1 VEALFAVR
9 AESTSHRHPVPKRF
23 LAAAIAAL
31 FAAALLAGSLPVYAQ
46 SANPLRLLGPVE
58 DASSPG
64 LPATAGSPGGAR
76 PSSAESPARPLDA
89 SPGDASDS
97 EAARAADLLMTAEAI
112 AERRDEL
119 AREIAQ
125 LEAATARHAPE
136 DRPSSDIQILG
147 YLQYLESVYA
157 QQQVVLDS
165 ERELRDDF
173 QGFQRE
179 RTSIQ
184 LLGNRAA
191 HSYTFAALEQLR
203 DRRDDS
209 QMQCK
214 LAESESQAMQ
224 AFVESVREQYA
235 GNERQRRQV
244 MERLE
249 RERDPV
255 RHADLTK
262 QLRILELRRRIGDQ
276 LLALREQGLRVN
288 ELKANLARQ
297 RTEFLD
303 KLIPAVEAVVR
314 FPEEDLAQ
322 LLARTDADQQALNQQ
337 LATMQK
343 DLREVDVLAMSFT
356 SNDLT
361 ETSDGE
367 TVKVI
372 RRSLNRGIA
381 QANESFATILQ
392 SRYVWKSRYR
402 LHNRLATPEE
412 LVEMRADVDQLL
424 DRVKNA
430 EEALLA
436 SQQEARLEVDAVNRR
451 QVTRV
456 TKQLGELRTKVL
468 SDGFKLAGARQRLL
482 RGYQRILA
490 RLDDELSARIQTRRT
505 QLTWERLGPLA
516 RSWWYTELFVVEDRP
531 VTIGKLV
538 TGILLLIGGYLVSG
552 VASRLI
558 GHRLLPRVGVHPGAS
573 LAAQTISFYAMMLV
587 FGIGTLDALN
597 IPITALTIFGGAI
610 AIGVGFGSQNI
621 LNNFISGL
629 IILGEQPIRVGD
641 LIEVDGLHGTI
652 EHIGARS
659 TRVRTG
665 RNFEIIIPNSKFLEN
680 NVKNLTRTSNDIRTM
695 IRIGVAYGSDV
706 ELVMR
711 LLREVTLQQSYVL
724 QGMEPIVLFG
734 DFGDNSLMFEV
745 HFWVRMRTQ
754 MDSLRAESAL
764 RVQMERAFREANV
777 TIAYPQRDVHLDVA
791 GPLEVRVAPADS
803 LPSMVR
809 RAA

>member
-1 VEALFAVR
+1 MEAVFAVR
-9 AESTSHRHPVPKRF
+9 AESTNHRHPVTERS
-23 LAAAIAAL
+23 LAAAVALL
-31 FAAALLAGSLPVYAQ
+31 FAAALLAGSVPVRAQ
-46 SANPLRLLGPVE
+46 SVNPLRLLGPVE
-58 DASSPG
+58 DASS
-64 LPATAGSPGGAR
+64 AGSPAPASSPAGAR
-76 PSSAESPARPLDA
+76 PSLAESSSRTSDAPPA
-89 SPGDASDS
+89 SPSDY
-97 EAARAADLLMTAEAI
+97 EAARSPDLLMTAEAI

-157 QQQVVLDS
+157 QQQVVIDS

-173 QGFQRE
+173 ENFQRE

-191 HSYTFAALEQLR
+191 HSYSFAALEQLR

-209 QMQCK
+209 QMQWK

-249 RERDPV
+249 RERDPG
-255 RHADLTK
+255 RHAELTK

-288 ELKANLARQ
+288 EMKADLARQ
-297 RTEFLD
+297 RAEFLN

-381 QANESFATILQ
+381 QANESFATVLQ
-392 SRYVWKSRYR
+392 ARYVWKSRYR

-430 EEALLA
+430 EDALVA

-490 RLDDELSARIQTRRT
+490 RLDDELSDRIQTRRT

-531 VTIGKLV
+531 VTVGKLV
-538 TGILLLIGGYLVSG
+538 TGILLRVGGYLVSG

-587 FGIGTLDALN
+587 FGVGTLDALN
-597 IPITALTIFGGAI
+597 IPITALTFFGGAI

-711 LLREVTLQQSYVL
+711 LLREVTLQQPYVL

-754 MDSLRAESAL
+754 MDSLRAESSL
-764 RVQMERAFREANV
+764 RVHMERAFREANV